1 MDGGKQI
8 VGGVLWL
15 ASALLYVY
23 IPVSIESLEWGEFRR
38 KFKILLTSWILLE
51 FENSRG
57 REIFFKKSLMEKV
70 ELLLLERWSRNV
82 AIINSE

>member
-38 KFKILLTSWILLE
+38 KFRILLTSWILLE

-57 REIFFKKSLMEKV
+57 KGNFFQKKFNGKSG
-70 ELLLLERWSRNV
+70 
-82 AIINSE
+82 IIVIGAVISKRGNY